1 MTLTF
6 KNKHQIIFTLIVFS
20 SCLVPLSN
28 CEAYKPTKI
37 VLRAFKIKSD
47 RTGEK
52 CTLQGVVKIRVYMFL
67 LN

>member
-52 CTLQGVVKIRVYMFL
+52 CTVQ
-67 LN
+67 